1 MTDWFCTLRLDSW
14 YEIFDNMYG
23 GTARINGLP
32 QGVDQDVRTEHEE
45 VEILSDDEVLV
56 APTTTLLSPRS
67 RACQNPHAPCQVNK
81 SANKRKLTVGDLTI
95 ADAIKYGFDGVQESE
110 KMKMQVTKE
119 ITSQILE
126 SEQQGRQLYFQSQ
139 LQMASLIVEAFKPK
153 DTTGGSQ

>member
-32 QGVDQDVRTEHEE
+32 QGVDQGVRIEHEE

-56 APTTTLLSPRS
+56 APTATPLSPRS
-67 RACQNPHAPCQVNK
+67 KACQNPQAPGQVNK